1 MPGTPVD
8 AERTRAEGNDLKQPT
23 GHREI
28 LQEVNHLILVGE
40 VVVETECRGD
50 GEDRHDACHDPRLK
64 ADDKKHPAAELDGDR
79 NQVAQSR

>member
-1 MPGTPVD
+1 MPETLVD
-8 AERTRAEGNDLKQPT
+8 TERTGAEGNDLKQPA

-28 LQEVNHLILVGE
+28 LQEVSHLIRVGE

-50 GEDRHDACHDPRLK
+50 GEDRHDDCCGPGLK
-64 ADDKKHPAAELDGDR
+64 ADNKKHAAAKLDGDR